1 MGFIISNIASIFLIV
16 AVGFGANK
24 AGVLPMSANK
34 YLSSLLLKVTCPC
47 IIITS
52 MDTNQLS
59 DDTLLMTVQ
68 ALICSCLWFYLSA
81 ALGYFLGK
89 KVLKAGPDEP
99 GTYALAFGSANNGFI
114 GFPITLALFGS
125 GILYMMVIH
134 NIAIQVFFLYSLG
147 PMIINIDSEGGS
159 INIKGV
165 LAAAKN
171 PNTIAAVIGFI
182 LLFTGADLPAPVFE
196 CFEMIGSATTPL
208 SMLIVGMQLGECE
221 FSSILKN
228 KNLFIMCLV
237 KMVAVPALTFLALH
251 WLPVAP
257 EVKVCVV
264 FAASFPAAV
273 AVVPL
278 VSEENKDSLL
288 AAEIVTLTTI
298 ISMVMVPVAASIL
311 ISVYGI
317 SA

>member
-171 PNTIAAVIGFI
+171 PNTIPPRAPRGQ
-182 LLFTGADLPAPVFE
+182 GPAELVHVAL
-196 CFEMIGSATTPL
+196 C
-208 SMLIVGMQLGECE
+208 LGPGWR
-221 FSSILKN
+221 L
-228 KNLFIMCLV
+228 
-237 KMVAVPALTFLALH
+237 
-251 WLPVAP
+251 
-257 EVKVCVV
+257 
-264 FAASFPAAV
+264 
-273 AVVPL
+273 
-278 VSEENKDSLL
+278 
-288 AAEIVTLTTI
+288 
-298 ISMVMVPVAASIL
+298 
-311 ISVYGI
+311 
-317 SA
+317 